1 MRDLFE
7 EWKNN
12 IGCFGAIVATITFII
27 LILLISFLSTSL
39 IYYIFTI
46 VMFTFF
52 SIVIPFTWHYAVGV
66 WLIIILIRFILSGTN
81 VTIKNLIGE

>member
-1 MRDLFE
+1 MRDLFKK
-7 EWKNN
+7 WGYN
-12 IGCFGAIVATITFII
+12 IGYFGTIIALTI
-27 LILLISFLSTSL
+27 LILSISFLATSL

-66 WLIIILIRFILSGTN
+66 WLIIILIRFIFGN
-81 VTIKNLIGE
+81 ANNHN